1 MRLANGY
8 IWQIALR
15 RKLARHFIVRHM
27 RVRDHLLLL
36 LDLIGTALF
45 AAEGATA
52 GVHVRLDLL
61 GVLVVAFLTAL
72 GGGIVRDILL
82 GATPPNAMRDWRY
95 VATALTAGLIVFT
108 LRTSIAAS
116 GEGWV
121 QVLDAAG
128 LSLFA
133 VAGATKAIEYG
144 IHPLMATMLGGLT
157 AVGGGTLRDILIN
170 QIPNVLKADV
180 YAAAALLGAAIT
192 VTLRKVG
199 IKPPMADVAGIVC
212 CFATRMAAVHFH
224 WNLPIAG

>member
-1 MRLANGY
+1 
-8 IWQIALR
+8 
-15 RKLARHFIVRHM
+15 M

-36 LDLIGTALF
+36 LDLTGTALF
-45 AAEGATA
+45 AAEGATT

-72 GGGIVRDILL
+72 GGGIVRDLLL

-95 VATALTAGLIVFT
+95 VATALFAGSVVFI
-108 LRTSIAAS
+108 LRTPIAAS
-116 GEGWV
+116 GTGWV

-133 VAGATKAIEYG
+133 VAGATKALEYK

-157 AVGGGTLRDILIN
+157 AVGGGTLRDVLIN

-180 YAAAALLGAAIT
+180 YAAAALLGAAVT
-192 VTLRKVG
+192 VTLRKCGVR
-199 IKPPMADVAGIVC
+199 PPMADTAGIVF
-212 CFATRMAAVHFH
+212 CFGTRIAAVHFH

>member
-1 MRLANGY
+1 
-8 IWQIALR
+8 
-15 RKLARHFIVRHM
+15 M

-36 LDLIGTALF
+36 LDLTGTALF
-45 AAEGATA
+45 AAEGATT

-72 GGGIVRDILL
+72 GGGIVRDLLL
-82 GATPPNAMRDWRY
+82 GAAPPNAMRDWRY
-95 VATALTAGLIVFT
+95 VATALIAGSVVFI
-108 LRTSIAAS
+108 LRTPIAAS
-116 GEGWV
+116 GVGWV
-121 QVLDAAG
+121 QILDAAG

-180 YAAAALLGAAIT
+180 YAAAALFGAAVT
-192 VTLRKVG
+192 VTLRKFEV
-199 IKPPMADVAGIVC
+199 KPPMADLAGIAC
-212 CFATRMAAVHFH
+212 CFITRIAAVHYN